1 MSSVGLLGFNAIKLI
16 MRRTVYYCFSLRNLL
31 SVFVALV
38 LVYIL
43 GYLLLTTPISKRNG
57 KPKFLDIRTG
67 VQERVSLTNSEV
79 PPVVDE
85 GYGAWI
91 QGRSIEIMSAIKDL
105 HHLNKSENRIVL
117 IGFLQHTSNRNFVC
131 CFRNSLESSDVEQV
145 PAALDYIDLRF
156 IVNFQNAVFSCL
168 TPMGS
173 NSLFNFVS
181 FAPESCTQNMSSSLK
196 IVYPVP
202 RSFELAVCTKVA
214 YSRLDPVRLVEWFEY
229 MKLVGVSKVLTFYNS
244 LHPDSM
250 NVFKYY
256 ISTGFLELISYKP
269 RSIKGITEINFTD
282 DNSQTRQAR
291 QDKTLLVRDCQFRLG
306 GYDYVMT
313 IDFDEFPVP
322 IAPYGTLNWI
332 IQEMM
337 LNFSDGSGFRLD
349 PILMPPEWAKVKAGG
364 LYHWQFNSGTY
375 IAPYCR
381 KWIYLPK
388 HTWLASTHENI
399 PKKGFK
405 TYVIPSTLVHFLHF
419 RSCKLEWQGIPCRNL
434 SQTVQNELV
443 LQRFGFSMFDSLRQ
457 VPLKDLIPNPR
468 YIEYIKKYQKSPAQP
483 PEGEEDMDEMLL

>member
-1 MSSVGLLGFNAIKLI
+1 

-67 VQERVSLTNSEV
+67 VQEQISLTNSEV

-202 RSFELAVCTKVA
+202 RSFELAVCTK
-214 YSRLDPVRLVEWFEY
+214 
-229 MKLVGVSKVLTFYNS
+229 
-244 LHPDSM
+244 
-250 NVFKYY
+250 
-256 ISTGFLELISYKP
+256 
-269 RSIKGITEINFTD
+269 
-282 DNSQTRQAR
+282 
-291 QDKTLLVRDCQFRLG
+291 
-306 GYDYVMT
+306 
-313 IDFDEFPVP
+313 
-322 IAPYGTLNWI
+322 
-332 IQEMM
+332 EMM

-434 SQTVQNELV
+434 SQTVQNERLCQCQTFL
-443 LQRFGFSMFDSLRQ
+443 LQQHLNNVS
-457 VPLKDLIPNPR
+457 DL
-468 YIEYIKKYQKSPAQP
+468 SVAPASSCQTWRSQIFEAP
-483 PEGEEDMDEMLL
+483 SQQCSDCVNVKPFYYNISTM